1 MTSALVPFTFNNVK
15 LFTVTINGKHWT
27 RAKEICKSLKYEK
40 KTGNVIRDHVSNEN
54 TRYKGDFISVPVTGT
69 PMKWPVDS
77 QKTDIYINEEAM
89 YELAFTSQQNEA
101 KEFRKYCCNTL
112 FPQIRDHFEQLTINE
127 KDREHQL
134 AIEEKDH
141 QHQLAIENID
151 REHQQV
157 VEEKDHEIEICQ
169 NQIVDLIEN
178 RHVPRIGKHD
188 NILCAIQKN
197 EPDELG
203 KPGRH
208 PYYMIRCQRMRLQ
221 ERLHIKQL
229 QYPNMVIKRPTYDA
243 ANAVICWVE
252 FQKYIGKDSYYR
264 NHFSLDNDD
273 HRDFFANTFDIDM

>member
-1 MTSALVPFTFNNVK
+1 MSTNALVPFTFNSIK
-15 LFTVTINGKHWT
+15 LFTVTINGKHWS
-27 RAKEICKSLKYEK
+27 RAKEICDALEYKRRTNDIL
-40 KTGNVIRDHVSNEN
+40 RDHVSIEN
-54 TRYKGDFISVPVTGT
+54 KHHRHDLDGYSDTEYPFV
-69 PMKWPVDS
+69 WPKHS
-77 QKTDIYINEEAM
+77 QPDEYYINEEGL
-89 YELAFTSQQNEA
+89 YELVFTSQQPKA
-101 KEFRKYCCNTL
+101 KLFRKYCCNIM
-112 FPQIRDHFEQLTINE
+112 FPNIRQKLVDIDLESSNRQ
-127 KDREHQL
+127 HQL

-141 QHQLAIENID
+141 QHQLAIED
-151 REHQQV
+151 MGREHQQV
-157 VEEKDHEIEICQ
+157 MEEKDDEIQ
-169 NQIVDLIEN
+169 NLVRN

-188 NILCAIQKN
+188 NIVCAIQKN

-221 ERLHIKQL
+221 QRLHIKQL

>member
-1 MTSALVPFTFNNVK
+1 MTSALFNAVPTGAIEVIFDINNQPWFK
-15 LFTVTINGKHWT
+15 
-27 RAKEICKSLKYEK
+27 RADLGRYLGIIK
-40 KTGNVIRDHVSNEN
+40 IRDSFTNFQAEFLKRREEILGAGS
-54 TRYKGDFISVPVTGT
+54 TGSLGRYKNS
-69 PMKWPVDS
+69 
-77 QKTDIYINEEAM
+77 TDIFLSIDGAIEVAVRSKKPM
-89 YELAFTSQQNEA
+89 ASELARWLA
-101 KEFRKYCCNTL
+101 RKGV
-112 FPQIRDHFEQLTINE
+112 E
-127 KDREHQL
+127 KIQEEHQL